1 MAAFNDYLKSLREQ
15 KALDIGTVAKRIG
28 VHRHTQSNYE
38 GHRDPP
44 IDYLVDFAEVVG
56 VPFNEILKKRLDD
69 SKANEEAAKKAISSL
84 NVVNSTDDK
93 VSDNSLKYKTS
104 SELLQVK
111 LGELSHTAVPMD
123 ATVYIDTC
131 NKNVA
136 PDAMYGFLNPMTD
149 CYFAAKLA
157 VNETQL
163 RLVFDNAKRKDAEFN
178 IEGGSTE
185 SHYILKTLGLLGR
198 VIKAE
203 LIF

>member
-38 GHRDPP
+38 DHRDPP
-44 IDYLVDFAEVVG
+44 IDYLVDFAELVG
-56 VPFNEILKKRLDD
+56 VPFAEILKQRLDN
-69 SKANEEAAKKAISSL
+69 SKATEQAAKKAISSL
-84 NVVNSTDDK
+84 NAVDSTYNT

-111 LGELSHTAVPMD
+111 LGELSHTAIPMD

-136 PDAMYGFLNPMTD
+136 PGAMYGFLNPMTG

-157 VNETQL
+157 LTDTQL
-163 RLVFDNAKRKDAEFN
+163 RLVFDNAKRKDAVFD
-178 IEGGSTE
+178 IEDGSNE
-185 SHYILKTLGLLGR
+185 LHYVLKTLGLLGR
-198 VIKAE
+198 IIKAE

>member
-38 GHRDPP
+38 DHRDPP
-44 IDYLVDFAEVVG
+44 IDYLVDFAELVG
-56 VPFNEILKKRLDD
+56 VPFAEILKQRLDN
-69 SKANEEAAKKAISSL
+69 SKATEQAAKKAISSL
-84 NVVNSTDDK
+84 NAVDSTYNT

-111 LGELSHTAVPMD
+111 LGELSHTAIPMD

-136 PDAMYGFLNPMTD
+136 PGAMYGFLNPMTG

-157 VNETQL
+157 LTDTQL
-163 RLVFDNAKRKDAEFN
+163 RLVFDNVKRKDAVFD
-178 IEGGSTE
+178 IEDGSNE
-185 SHYILKTLGLLGR
+185 LHYVLKTLGLLGR
-198 VIKAE
+198 IIKAE

>member
-15 KALDIGTVAKRIG
+15 KSLDIGTVAKRIG

-56 VPFNEILKKRLDD
+56 VPFAEILKKRLDN
-69 SKANEEAAKKAISSL
+69 SKASEEAANKAISSL
-84 NVVNSTDDK
+84 NTVSSANNT

-111 LGELSHTAVPMD
+111 LGELSHTAIPMD

-136 PDAMYGFLNPMTD
+136 PGAMYGFLNPMTG

-157 VNETQL
+157 LTDTQL
-163 RLVFDNAKRKDAEFN
+163 RLVFDNAKRKDAVFD
-178 IEGGSTE
+178 IEDGSNE
-185 SHYILKTLGLLGR
+185 LHYVLKTLGLLGR
-198 VIKAE
+198 IIKAE